1 MVEVSTGAPKRKE
14 QNVMVRTGN
23 CEDEVTT
30 NKRLHSRYIVLLS
43 KGATTVLK
51 LGGPS
56 AEGASRGAEEGEAWE
71 GVSPSPLEEGSREGA
86 RPLPQKM
93 F

>member
-56 AEGASRGAEEGEAWE
+56 AEGPSRGAEGGW
-71 GVSPSPLEEGSREGA
+71 GVGRGCP
-86 RPLPQKM
+86 RPH
-93 F
+93 